1 MCVEHDMDFDRS
13 VSAAKALQAAR
24 LEARARLREQ
34 DSVLVAG
41 SRRALARS
49 HALLE
54 RTRPMTATL
63 AAAPDTAPSPVLADL
78 AASDPILVTPPA
90 PAQRADGEPT
100 PPKRRR
106 CTTGSLRVV
115 LSPTEESALRRIAHC
130 SLAKLQPPAV
140 ERLRQLNLI
149 EMHRGA
155 YTLTPLGQRRF
166 ERLPKPARLATDS
179 QVNGLLRILDS
190 VRHGQPK
197 T

>member
-1 MCVEHDMDFDRS
+1 MDFDRS

-24 LEARARLREQ
+24 REATARLQEV
-34 DSVLVAG
+34 DSMLVAG
-41 SRRALARS
+41 SRLALARS
-49 HALLE
+49 RALLE
-54 RTRPMTATL
+54 RTGPVTATP
-63 AAAPDTAPSPVLADL
+63 AAAPDTAPSPPVAPPDL
-78 AASDPILVTPPA
+78 APSELAAADPILVTPPA
-90 PAQRADGEPT
+90 A

-179 QVNGLLRILDS
+179 QLNGLLRILDS
-190 VRHGQPK
+190 VRHSQPK